1 MENSIVSINLDP
13 LSDGIVSE
21 INNVVCTSGR
31 FVIVGTDSRY
41 KLITEKEFYD
51 YIEKLGKNNH
61 QMMIGDYLI
70 ILDNSKLIHTADS
83 DFFVGSFLLAK
94 PSSKGGVFD
103 KLDDYEIPEIIDDI
117 DGYFTEIFINGQRI
131 DALEVE

>member
-31 FVIVGTDSRY
+31 FVIVGTDSSY
-41 KLITEKEFYD
+41 KLITEKEFYG
-51 YIEKLGKNNH
+51 YLEKLGENNR

-70 ILDNSKLIHTADS
+70 VLDNSKLIHTEDS

-94 PSSKGGVFD
+94 PSDKSGVFD

-117 DGYFTEIFINGQRI
+117 DGYFTELFINGQRV